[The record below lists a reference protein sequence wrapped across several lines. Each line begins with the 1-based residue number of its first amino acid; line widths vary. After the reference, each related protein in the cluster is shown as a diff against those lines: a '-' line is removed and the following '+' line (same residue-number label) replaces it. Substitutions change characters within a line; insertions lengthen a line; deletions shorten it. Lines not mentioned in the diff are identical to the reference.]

1 MSPGTQRAVIDFL
14 ASPAAHGG
22 AAVER
27 IDTHSAIV
35 FLAGARALKLKR
47 AVRFDYLDFSSAALR
62 HDACVREVE
71 INCRPAPG
79 IYRGVVAV
87 TREPDGVLALG
98 GVGQPIDWCVDMARF
113 DQDALLD
120 RVAARGALTVD
131 MADRLAVSVARF
143 HAGAERRPDQ
153 GGAAGLRWVIE
164 GNALGFAGPGRDIL
178 PMRAATALTAA
189 ALAELDRQAVLLDRR
204 RAAGFVRQCHGD
216 LHLRNIVLLD
226 GEPTPFDAVEFNDA
240 IACGDVL
247 YDLAFLVMD
256 LWRRGRRQHANALLG
271 RYLAETLDHEGLGL
285 LPLFLSC
292 RAAVRAK
299 TSATAAGLQ
308 TQADERLALES
319 LAREYLSMA
328 AAFLEPAGP
337 VLVAIG
343 GRSGTGKSR
352 LARTLAADIG
362 AAPGAIV
369 LRSDEL
375 RKALVGVPS
384 RERIDAGGYAAETTE
399 RVYGTMAERAGR
411 IVKAGHAAVAD
422 ATFLH
427 AADRAAIE
435 NVARAA
441 AVPFVGLWL
450 DAPLDTLLAR
460 VAGRVGDASD
470 ADAGVV
476 RQQMRE
482 DPGLVTWRRVDAST
496 SAPDVLE
503 SARRLVAQ
511 SRHA

>member
-1 MSPGTQRAVIDFL
+1 MSPTGQRAVIDFL

-22 AAVER
+22 AAVDR

-35 FLAGARALKLKR
+35 FLAGRRALKLKR
-47 AVRFDYLDFSSAALR
+47 EIRFDYLDFSTAALR

-71 INCRPAPG
+71 INRRAAPG

-87 TREPDGVLALG
+87 TRDAGGALAFDGAG
-98 GVGQPIDWCVDMARF
+98 EPIDWCVDMVRF
-113 DQDALLD
+113 DQEALLD
-120 RVAARGALTVD
+120 RVAARGGLTID
-131 MADRLAVSVARF
+131 MAERMAVSVARF
-143 HAGAERRPDQ
+143 HAGAERRLDQ
-153 GGAAGLRWVIE
+153 GGAAGLRWVID
-164 GNALGFAGPGRDIL
+164 GNALGFAGPGRGIL
-178 PMRAATALTAA
+178 PPRAASALTAA
-189 ALAELDRQAVLLDRR
+189 AVAELERQAPLLDRR

-226 GEPTPFDAVEFNDA
+226 GQPTPFDAIEFNDA

-256 LWRRGRRQHANALLG
+256 LWRRGLRPHANVLLAH
-271 RYLAETLDHEGLGL
+271 YMTETLDHEALAL
-285 LPLFLSC
+285 MPLFLSC

-308 TQADERLALES
+308 TQADERLALET
-319 LAREYLSMA
+319 LAREYLSMS
-328 AAFLEPAGP
+328 AAFLKPAGP

-343 GRSGTGKSR
+343 GRSGTGKST
-352 LARTLAADIG
+352 LARALATDIG

-384 RERIDAGGYAAETTE
+384 GDRLEADGYATDVTA
-399 RVYGTMAERAGR
+399 RVYATMADRAAS

-422 ATFLH
+422 ATFLI

-435 NVARAA
+435 NAARAA

-450 DAPLDTLLAR
+450 DAPLDILLAR

-470 ADAGVV
+470 ADACVV

-482 DPGLVTWRRVDAST
+482 DPGPLTWRRVDAST
-496 SAPDVLE
+496 SVPDVLE
-503 SARRLVAQ
+503 TARRLAVR